1 MTSLSNMLRGISGE
15 FEITRVVG
23 AAGAS
28 AYILCANGFVAWNVL
43 HGGQVF
49 DVTAYCLAFPTGLGV
64 AVGSIAGAAAVKDR
78 NVAKARLTGAQAD
91 AADAANIT
99 TPTPTGDPQ

>member
-1 MTSLSNMLRGISGE
+1 MKLNMLRGLSGQ
-15 FEITRVVG
+15 FEITRVIG

-49 DVTAYCLAFPTGLGV
+49 DVAVYCLSFPTGLGV
-64 AVGSIAGAAAVKDR
+64 AVGAIAGAAAVKD
-78 NVAKARLTGAQAD
+78 NSVAKARVTNA
-91 AADAANIT
+91 AADAANAAA
-99 TPTPTGDPQ
+99 GQ

>member
-1 MTSLSNMLRGISGE
+1 MTALSNMLRGIGGE

-23 AAGAS
+23 AAGAT
-28 AYILCANGFVAWNVL
+28 AYIICANGFVAWNVL
-43 HGGQVF
+43 HSGQVF

-78 NVAKARLTGAQAD
+78 NVATAKATQAATD
-91 AADAANIT
+91 SA
-99 TPTPTGDPQ
+99 P

>member
-1 MTSLSNMLRGISGE
+1 MTALSNMLRGLSGE

-23 AAGAS
+23 ASGA
-28 AYILCANGFVAWNVL
+28 AVYIIAANGFVAWNVF

-64 AVGSIAGAAAVKDR
+64 AVGAIAASASVKDR
-78 NVAKARLTGAQAD
+78 SLATARVTNA
-91 AADAANIT
+91 AADTANIANAAIS
-99 TPTPTGDPQ
+99 DAPQ